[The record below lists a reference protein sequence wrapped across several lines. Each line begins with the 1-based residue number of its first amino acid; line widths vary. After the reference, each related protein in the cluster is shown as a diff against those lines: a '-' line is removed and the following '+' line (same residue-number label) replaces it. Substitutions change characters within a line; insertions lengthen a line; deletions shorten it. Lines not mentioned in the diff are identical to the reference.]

1 MMSSVKNITIKL
13 DDATAEWVRV
23 HAVSNGMSV
32 SRIAADMLSER
43 MRADQNYA
51 AAYRHF
57 RERTARPLSLPGD
70 AYPGRDT
77 LHDRSGLR

>member
-1 MMSSVKNITIKL
+1 
-13 DDATAEWVRV
+13 
-23 HAVSNGMSV
+23 
-32 SRIAADMLSER
+32 MLSER